1 MTVLGDD
8 LLYLSATELG
18 RKLHAREISPV
29 ELTESYLARIKRLDP
44 TLHAFV
50 TVSPEVALAQAR
62 KAESEITAGR
72 VRGPLHGVPYGPKDL
87 FAIKALRCTW
97 GATPFAEQRFDY
109 DATLIHRLAEA
120 GAVLLGTMAMIEL
133 AGGLGYSVPWASA
146 TGATRNP
153 WDTGR
158 WSCGSSSGSGASVA
172 AGLLGFALGSDTWGS
187 IICPSAFCG
196 ITGMRPTFGRL
207 PRHGAMALSWT
218 MDKLGPMARSAED
231 CEAILLAVA
240 GQDPLDDWSAAEPLP
255 VPLPPA
261 EARRLR
267 VARLRPDFSKG
278 GEKEV
283 EKAVDDAVAALQA
296 DGVSVTEVELPRLPF
311 EELSAVIIKAE
322 AASAFEEIFK
332 DGRVRSM
339 ADPEAPISFATARA
353 ISAADYVK
361 ALRIRTL
368 CQKAMADFFSEW
380 DALLAPA
387 YTFTAPPA
395 DQSMAEMEWSDP
407 IGGMSTLCGL
417 PALSVPC
424 GFGRAGLPA
433 GLTVVGGAFNEAR
446 VLALGKQF
454 QRLTDWHRMHPPLA

>member
-1 MTVLGDD
+1 VLGDD
-8 LLYLSATELG
+8 VLYLTATELG

-29 ELTESYLARIKRLDP
+29 ELTQSYLARIERLDP

-50 TVSPEVALAQAR
+50 AVSPETALAQAR
-62 KAESEITAGR
+62 QAESEIKAR
-72 VRGPLHGVPYGPKDL
+72 KMRGPLHGVPYGPKDL
-87 FAIKALRCTW
+87 FAIKGQRSTW

-109 DATLIHRLAEA
+109 DATLIRKLADA
-120 GAVLLGTMAMIEL
+120 GAVLLGTVAMIEL

-158 WSCGSSSGSGASVA
+158 WSCGSSSGSGSSVA

-207 PRHGAMALSWT
+207 SRHGAMALSWT

-240 GQDPLDDWSAAEPLP
+240 GRDPLDDWSADEPLP
-255 VPLPPA
+255 VPRPAA
-261 EARRLR
+261 EARQLR

-283 EKAVDDAVAALQA
+283 ETAVDQAIAALQA
-296 DGVSVTEVELPRLPF
+296 SGGKVSDTELPDLPF
-311 EELSAVIIKAE
+311 EALSAVIIKAE

-339 ADPEAPISFATARA
+339 ADPEAPISVAVGRA

-380 DALLAPA
+380 DLLIAPA

-395 DQSMAEMEWSDP
+395 DKSMADMEWTDP

-424 GFGRAGLPA
+424 GFGRGGLPV
-433 GLTVVGGAFNEAR
+433 GLTIVGGAFEEAK
-446 VLALGKQF
+446 VLALGKLF
-454 QRLTDWHRMHPPLA
+454 QSSTDWHRKHPRLS